1 MKTSFK
7 SEITCIALVLLPFIY
22 LAIVWKGLPNI
33 VPIHWNASG
42 EVDGFGSKATLI
54 LIPFILPFLVYLIFL
69 LLQKFGPAEKLNKM
83 GKKFAA
89 LKFILTLAMSIL
101 AVFIIY
107 SASHGEVAKPTF
119 IFVLL
124 GLLFAALGNF
134 FKTIQPNYFL
144 GIRTPWTLKHPSVW
158 KSTHE
163 LAGKMWFVG
172 GLIIALTALISTSLI
187 AIICIT
193 SIIIIITI
201 IPILHSYLAA
211 KNKTEGQESV
221 M

>member
-1 MKTSFK
+1 MKTSLK
-7 SEITCIALVLLPFIY
+7 SEIMCIGLVLLPFIY
-22 LAIVWKGLPNI
+22 LAIVWTGLPDV

-42 EVDGFGSKATLI
+42 EVDGWGTKTVLI
-54 LIPFILPFLVYLIFL
+54 LIPFILPFLVYLLFL
-69 LLQKFGPAEKLNKM
+69 LLQRFGPAEKLNKM

-89 LKFILTLAMSIL
+89 LKFILTLAMSLL

-107 SASHGEVAKPTF
+107 SANHGEVARPTF

-134 FKTIQPNYFL
+134 SKTIQPNYFL

-163 LAGKMWFVG
+163 LGGKMWFIG

-187 AIICIT
+187 AIICMI
-193 SIIIIITI
+193 SILVIITI
-201 IPILHSYLAA
+201 VPVVHSYLAA
-211 KNKTEGQESV
+211 KKLKTSQS
-221 M
+221 